1 MPIISSYHNN
11 EFTIIDMEVAEEY
24 TSLMGILETYKFVKE
39 NVGGSLEPAMFALLE
54 LCFKHFSRSSYVL
67 EYYNNLVS
75 IKERLN
81 GLQED
86 EEKDAEE
93 KVENPPPPY
102 LPCFY
107 DSDSNDEQHIPND
120 IIIDNNFKG

>member
-1 MPIISSYHNN
+1 MPIISSYNNN
-11 EFTIIDMEVAEEY
+11 EFTIIDMEATEEY
-24 TSLMGILETYKFVKE
+24 TSLMGILEIYKFVKE
-39 NVGGSLEPAMFALLE
+39 NVEGSLEPAIFALLE

-81 GLQED
+81 DLQED
-86 EEKDAEE
+86 EENDAEE

-102 LPCFY
+102 SP
-107 DSDSNDEQHIPND
+107 
-120 IIIDNNFKG
+120 